1 MDTLLNARPSVN
13 GHHKASKPKPKAKPT
28 GKLNAK
34 RQLEAWS
41 KRYVYCG
48 VGMSAVLNG
57 FAAVAD
63 ASAESV
69 VGGAA
74 AAIVGGSI
82 PLFVYGLSK
91 VACWAHRANLRR
103 FAQAA
108 GGITVALLVLSL
120 YHCSHAISTI
130 AGCPWILSLLL
141 AIGID
146 CGLVVSEAASVVVHD
161 AE

>member
-13 GHHKASKPKPKAKPT
+13 GKHDHKAKPKAKPKT
-28 GKLNAK
+28 STRTAK
-34 RQLEAWS
+34 QQLEAWA
-41 KRYVYCG
+41 KRYVYAG
-48 VGMSAVLNG
+48 VGMSSVLNG
-57 FAAVAD
+57 FAAVVDAD
-63 ASAESV
+63 AGALGS
-69 VGGAA
+69 AA

-91 VACWAHRANLRR
+91 VACWAHRAKLRR
-103 FAQAA
+103 YAQVA

-130 AGCPWILSLLL
+130 AGCPWVLSLLL